1 VPIDAPVELVHP
13 GDDEPFLA
21 DVVNLGL
28 GGLSM
33 RATFLPDVGE
43 RLACSFEAQPGREI
57 KANVEVVW
65 VADKR
70 GEFGLRFVDLD
81 EGQKRT
87 VREIVAGFYRPPKPA
102 AVVKPEP
109 ERIRVQLDGVKTP
122 VVATVIDRCQRSMT
136 VEQALPFLKLETG
149 IVDEQGRRG
158 RIVAVDL
165 SVEGDTPKL
174 LLDLAFDETTL
185 PDPPP
190 ADATAPRSGAG
201 SAQPSDGECGPGES
215 YSMGRGGAAP
225 SERTV
230 PDFESVDDDEVSE
243 VRSVTPSSAGAI
255 DMAPMPSEP
264 VVRVERPQVEPAKV
278 EVERVAAVAAPE
290 RPERG
295 DQSVRIVQHE
305 VVKVEREVEIEIDPE
320 LRPSLA
326 RAFTSLPFDR
336 QRITAFYAKVKPYLA
351 IAWTYVSDAW
361 AKAMEIGGA
370 ILEKASPRLKRMS
383 SGAIAFTRA
392 KLGRARARRTTAP
405 PPKDSNIAPRIK
417 AAKARGQQKEEP
429 LHRRK
434 IGRYVL
440 VALLAIAAVLVLL
453 YAFQEEPEIATPPPV
468 SVPERVI
475 ESIDL
480 EPPPAAITAPVIE
493 APPAPDPE
501 AGDVAPA
508 PEAEPEAA
516 EREPGPMPAPTFP
529 SVSGAP
535 LPQTVPSDSPYAVDV
550 AQQPSAPM
558 ESGPSFGAE
567 SVSNGESYSLRMS
580 QPVRAVAG
588 RATSNGFVVE
598 IQGALSLDRAGPIAR
613 NHPLVERAV
622 ILNMGDRAEL
632 TIEFSEGA
640 SPAYRVVPRG
650 AAVEVTIARR

>member
-1 VPIDAPVELVHP
+1 VPIDAPVELVHA

-33 RATFLPDVGE
+33 RASFLPDIGE
-43 RLACSFEAQPGREI
+43 RLACSFEVQPGREI
-57 KANVEVVW
+57 KANTEVVW
-65 VADKR
+65 VAEKR

-81 EGQKRT
+81 EGQRRT

-102 AVVKPEP
+102 AVIKPEP

-122 VVATVIDRCQRSMT
+122 VIATVIDRCERSMT

-185 PDPPP
+185 ADPPP
-190 ADATAPRSGAG
+190 ADAT
-201 SAQPSDGECGPGES
+201 
-215 YSMGRGGAAP
+215 
-225 SERTV
+225 V
-230 PDFESVDDDEVSE
+230 PDFDSVEDEEVSE
-243 VRSVTPSSAGAI
+243 IRSVTPSSAGAI
-255 DMAPMPSEP
+255 DMAPMPSES
-264 VVRVERPQVEPAKV
+264 VVRVEARASVVHAPNVEVRMELPPPKPVEPA
-278 EVERVAAVAAPE
+278 RA
-290 RPERG
+290 ERG
-295 DQSVRIVQHE
+295 DQSVRVVHHE
-305 VVKVEREVEIEIDPE
+305 VEPEREPEKEAVREVEIEVDPE
-320 LRPSLA
+320 LRTGLA
-326 RAFTSLPFDR
+326 KAFTSLPFDR
-336 QRITAFYAKVKPYLA
+336 ERIAAFYAKVKPYLV
-351 IAWTYVSDAW
+351 IAWTHVSDGW
-361 AKAMEIGGA
+361 QKMLEVGGLV
-370 ILEKASPRLKRMS
+370 LEKVSPRLKQMS
-383 SGAIAFTRA
+383 AGAIAFTRS
-392 KLGRARARRTTAP
+392 KLGKARMRRTTAP
-405 PPKDSNIAPRIK
+405 APKDSNVAPRIK
-417 AAKARGQQKEEP
+417 PAKTRGKKEAAEP

-453 YAFQEEPEIATPPPV
+453 YAFQEEPEIVAPPQV
-468 SVPERVI
+468 SVPEHVI

-480 EPPPAAITAPVIE
+480 EPPPAAITAPVVRE
-493 APPAPDPE
+493 APPPALNPE
-501 AGDVAPA
+501 AGDLAPA
-508 PEAEPEAA
+508 PPVPVEPEVA

-529 SVSGAP
+529 SVTGAP
-535 LPQTVPSDSPYAVDV
+535 SPQTVPSDSPYAVDV
-550 AQQPSAPM
+550 AQEASAPM

-613 NHPLVERAV
+613 NHPLVERSV
-622 ILNMGDRAEL
+622 IMNLGDRAEL

-650 AAVEVTIARR
+650 SAVEVTIARR